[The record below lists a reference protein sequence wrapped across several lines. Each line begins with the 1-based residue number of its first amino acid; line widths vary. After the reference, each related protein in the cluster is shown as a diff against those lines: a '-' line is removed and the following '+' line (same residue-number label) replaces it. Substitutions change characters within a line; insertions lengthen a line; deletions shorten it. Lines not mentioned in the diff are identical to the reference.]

1 MRVRVGV
8 RVGIGLRPSLQPLT
22 RVRVGVRLRPSLQPL
37 DQLAQHDE
45 AVAIHVPTEEEVGQ
59 PLAPLGRVRV
69 RVRAR

>member
-1 MRVRVGV
+1 MRVRVRV
-8 RVGIGLRPSLQPLT
+8 RVRVRDG
-22 RVRVGVRLRPSLQPL
+22 VRVGVRLRPSLQPL